1 VQINFFRQIQRIKDE
16 IENENSNPYLILFK
30 PKALTK
36 SIDMVFELIN
46 QFIKVKPD
54 ILDQILGNQVNVSVK
69 DNSSKKLK
77 KNDQDTILSEPSF
90 KKLRSGKIIK
100 SGEKVNEASDISA
113 SESGNRRSRRLN
125 RTD

>member
-1 VQINFFRQIQRIKDE
+1 MKIQDKSYNVQINFFRQIQRIKDE

-54 ILDQILGNQVNVSVK
+54 ILD
-69 DNSSKKLK
+69 
-77 KNDQDTILSEPSF
+77 
-90 KKLRSGKIIK
+90 
-100 SGEKVNEASDISA
+100 
-113 SESGNRRSRRLN
+113 
-125 RTD
+125 

>member
-46 QFIKVKPD
+46 QFIKVKPE
-54 ILDQILGNQVNVSVK
+54 ILD
-69 DNSSKKLK
+69 
-77 KNDQDTILSEPSF
+77 
-90 KKLRSGKIIK
+90 
-100 SGEKVNEASDISA
+100 
-113 SESGNRRSRRLN
+113 
-125 RTD
+125 